1 MARGWLYTISRTSF
15 SRSIRFAIAEVPDY
29 RLPQTAHT
37 PWRFSGLDGLGRVV
51 TMNPLAVLLLM
62 RKAVVSA
69 WPILKFVLPVVGPAF
84 QARLPAACARA
95 CRRNGSLCAL
105 NSELWLPVCSPAL
118 CVCTGYYDL
127 PGTPPPCER
136 YPTQLGDEQRAL
148 QPELGAASP
157 RRTSLTRARRWT
169 QWTLTSSS
177 SSSR

>member
-15 SRSIRFAIAEVPDY
+15 SRSIRFATAEVPDY

-84 QARLPAACARA
+84 QARLPAACACMSAQR
-95 CRRNGSLCAL
+95 
-105 NSELWLPVCSPAL
+105 LPVCS
-118 CVCTGYYDL
+118 
-127 PGTPPPCER
+127 
-136 YPTQLGDEQRAL
+136 
-148 QPELGAASP
+148 EL
-157 RRTSLTRARRWT
+157 
-169 QWTLTSSS
+169 
-177 SSSR
+177 